1 MVNMHCKMAV
11 KEELNK
17 LGLHFIFVNMS
28 VVDIMEN
35 ITAEQHEEIRIVL
48 LKSGLELIDDEKVM
62 LIEEIKNVIIEMVY
76 HTDELFKI
84 NLFDYLS
91 EKLSYDYT
99 YLASLFSEGEGTTI
113 EEFIAFHKIERVK
126 ELIIYNELS
135 LTEIAREMDY
145 RSISHLT
152 NEFKKITGLAPSH
165 FKKVNDKRRILIEDI

>member
-17 LGLHFIFVNMS
+17 LGLHFIFVNIS

-35 ITAEQHEEIRIVL
+35 ITAEQHEQIRIVL

-135 LTEIAREMDY
+135 LTEIAWEMDY

>member
-1 MVNMHCKMAV
+1 
-11 KEELNK
+11 
-17 LGLHFIFVNMS
+17 
-28 VVDIMEN
+28 
-35 ITAEQHEEIRIVL
+35 
-48 LKSGLELIDDEKVM
+48 
-62 LIEEIKNVIIEMVY
+62 MVY

>member
-35 ITAEQHEEIRIVL
+35 ITAEQHEQIRIVL

-76 HTDELFKI
+76 HTDLFKI

-135 LTEIAREMDY
+135 LTEIAWEMDY

>member
-35 ITAEQHEEIRIVL
+35 ITAEQHEQIRIVL

-135 LTEIAREMDY
+135 LTEIAWEMDY

>member
-1 MVNMHCKMAV
+1 MAV

>member
-99 YLASLFSEGEGTTI
+99 YLASLFSE
-113 EEFIAFHKIERVK
+113 
-126 ELIIYNELS
+126 
-135 LTEIAREMDY
+135 
-145 RSISHLT
+145 
-152 NEFKKITGLAPSH
+152 
-165 FKKVNDKRRILIEDI
+165 